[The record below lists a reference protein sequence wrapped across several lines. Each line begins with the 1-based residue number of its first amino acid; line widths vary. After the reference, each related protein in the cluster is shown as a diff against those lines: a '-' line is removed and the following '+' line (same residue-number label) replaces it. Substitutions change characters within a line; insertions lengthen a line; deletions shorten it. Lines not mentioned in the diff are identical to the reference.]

1 MVSTSW
7 KTSPQRAMKLFY
19 NLSIYRNG
27 QDFSKIRLTSQSL
40 FVWYNSIRKDIYNI
54 CVTFSRWFKAL
65 SWPQYCTKLL
75 MGSLLTSKLEPYSK
89 HVTKYKTKGEN
100 KYKVQIDEF
109 IRLNTSHTKPIYTIT
124 YCAYHNHTHSNTV
137 HTQYHI
143 LIS

>member
-1 MVSTSW
+1 MCNFFKVIQSSV
-7 KTSPQRAMKLFY
+7 
-19 NLSIYRNG
+19 
-27 QDFSKIRLTSQSL
+27 LTSILHQITQG
-40 FVWYNSIRKDIYNI
+40 F
-54 CVTFSRWFKAL
+54 
-65 SWPQYCTKLL
+65 
-75 MGSLLTSKLEPYSK
+75 LLTSKLEPYSK

-143 LIS
+143 LISYPGPNLPAQRNVNSQLGQRLLLYLCSVCVVSVCI